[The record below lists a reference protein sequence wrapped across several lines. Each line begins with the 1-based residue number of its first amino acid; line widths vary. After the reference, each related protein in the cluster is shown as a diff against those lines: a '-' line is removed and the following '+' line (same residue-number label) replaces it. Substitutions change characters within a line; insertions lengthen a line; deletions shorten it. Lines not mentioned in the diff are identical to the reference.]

1 MASKDPVGA
10 KTNMNDVQVPK
21 DDRTDRLHQFGQ
33 CAGILRDLLYDDSAL
48 DEEEFVFID
57 KHFQILNM
65 AYLRWKRKH
74 RTTDEAHP
82 LI

>member
-1 MASKDPVGA
+1 MASKNPVGD
-10 KTNMNDVQVPK
+10 KISVHNVHVPK
-21 DDRTDRLHQFGQ
+21 DARADVLHQFGQ
-33 CAGILRDLLYDDSAL
+33 SASVLRDLLYDDRDL

-74 RTTDEAHP
+74 RPTDETHP
-82 LI
+82 SI

>member
-1 MASKDPVGA
+1 MASKTATGGKP
-10 KTNMNDVQVPK
+10 NPPDVHVL
-21 DDRTDRLHQFGQ
+21 DDRADRLHQFGE
-33 CAGILRDLLYDDSAL
+33 CASVLRDLLYDDRAL
-48 DEEEFVFID
+48 EDEEFVFID

-74 RTTDEAHP
+74 RSTDEAHP

>member
-1 MASKDPVGA
+1 MASKTAAGE
-10 KTNMNDVQVPK
+10 KRNLIDVHVQ
-21 DDRTDRLHQFGQ
+21 DDRADRLHQFGQ
-33 CAGILRDLLYDDSAL
+33 CASVLRDMLYDDGAL
-48 DEEEFVFID
+48 GEEEFIFID

-74 RTTDEAHP
+74 RSTDEAHP

>member
-1 MASKDPVGA
+1 MASKNPVGE
-10 KTNMNDVQVPK
+10 NISVQDVHVPK
-21 DDRTDRLHQFGQ
+21 DDRADVLHQFGQ
-33 CAGILRDLLYDDSAL
+33 SASVLRDLLYDDRAL

-74 RTTDEAHP
+74 RPTDEAHP
-82 LI
+82 SL

>member
-1 MASKDPVGA
+1 MASKTPAGA
-10 KTNMNDVQVPK
+10 TASTHHAHAKAEKADV
-21 DDRTDRLHQFGQ
+21 LHQFGQ
-33 CAGILRDLLYDDSAL
+33 CASVLRDVLYDDKAL

-57 KHFQILNM
+57 KHFQILNI

-74 RTTDEAHP
+74 RPTDEAHP

>member
-1 MASKDPVGA
+1 MASKTPIGEETSA
-10 KTNMNDVQVPK
+10 HDVHAPK
-21 DDRTDRLHQFGQ
+21 DDTADRLHQFGQ
-33 CAGILRDLLYDDSAL
+33 CASVLRDLLYDDRAL

-74 RTTDEAHP
+74 RPTDEVHP
-82 LI
+82 FI

>member
-1 MASKDPVGA
+1 MASKTPAGA
-10 KTNMNDVQVPK
+10 TTSTHHASAKAENADV
-21 DDRTDRLHQFGQ
+21 LHQFGQ
-33 CAGILRDLLYDDSAL
+33 CAIVLRDVLYDDRFL

-74 RTTDEAHP
+74 RPTDEAHP

>member
-1 MASKDPVGA
+1 MASKIPVGA
-10 KTNMNDVQVPK
+10 TTPTHDVPAPK
-21 DDRTDRLHQFGQ
+21 GERAEMLHRIGQ
-33 CAGILRDLLYDDSAL
+33 CTSVLRDVLYDDGAL

-57 KHFQILNM
+57 KHFQTLNM

-74 RTTDEAHP
+74 RPTDEAHL